1 MNNERLQ
8 KPQLAYRYAFGLD
21 ELEAAQACVEAHGF
35 AMIKQRLPLVAV
47 EVMEPNHD
55 LGPGQSHTYPTFSIK
70 HSQVLWNLF
79 DYDLF
84 LYVQQALCQIKALTI
99 NRTVAIIHYSKAVWL
114 LWYANWHDFS
124 QSVQSRTFVQ

>member
-1 MNNERLQ
+1 VNNERLQ

-35 AMIKQRLPLVAV
+35 AVVKQLLPVAV
-47 EVMEPNHD
+47 EVEPNHD
-55 LGPGQSHTYPTFSIK
+55 LGPSQSRTYTTFSIK

-84 LYVQQALCQIKALTI
+84 LYVQQVLCQVKALTI
-99 NRTVAIIHYSKAVWL
+99 NRTAAIIHYPKAVWL
-114 LWYANWHDFS
+114 LWYANWHNFF
-124 QSVQSRTFVQ
+124 QSAQSRTFVR